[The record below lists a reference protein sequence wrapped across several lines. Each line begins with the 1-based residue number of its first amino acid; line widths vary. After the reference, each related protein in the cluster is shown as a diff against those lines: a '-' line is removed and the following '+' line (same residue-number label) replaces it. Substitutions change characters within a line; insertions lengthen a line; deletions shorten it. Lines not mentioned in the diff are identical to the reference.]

1 MEQVSAKLARLQA
14 ERRRLQKQAW
24 HKEKTS
30 RGRRERA
37 WRVATIAFCHV
48 PTAGE
53 AIATAVLRIYGACMD
68 VDIAECTLGIEKRFL
83 ETPVEKL
90 AEWLDWTWGL
100 TADGTHGGEAHR

>member
-53 AIATAVLRIYGACMD
+53 AIVAAVLRKYGGCIGVD
-68 VDIAECTLGIEKRFL
+68 VAECALEIEARLL
-83 ETPVEKL
+83 EAPVDKL
-90 AEWLDWTWGL
+90 AQ
-100 TADGTHGGEAHR
+100 